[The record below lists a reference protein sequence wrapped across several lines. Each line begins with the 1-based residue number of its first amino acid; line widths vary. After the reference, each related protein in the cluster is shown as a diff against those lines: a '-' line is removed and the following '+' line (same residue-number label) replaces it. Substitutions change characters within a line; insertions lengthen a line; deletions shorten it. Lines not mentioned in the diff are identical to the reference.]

1 MTESYTP
8 KSTRDA
14 HRKAAAKFEALNTEV
29 PEAMRSLAEKNIAQT
44 QELYERSK
52 HALEAVIESWERTF
66 DAAGQGA
73 VALNRK
79 VIDIAQRNI
88 NSGFDLA
95 KRLAGAKNLAETME
109 LQAGYWR
116 EQIAALGKQAEEV
129 HTLSRRVTIDMV
141 EPMQTQMSRGIEELN
156 KASHGEVH

>member
-1 MTESYTP
+1 MTESYNP

-14 HRKAAAKFEALNTEV
+14 QRKTAAKFEALNTEV
-29 PEAMRSLAEKNIAQT
+29 PEAMRTIAEKNIAQT

-52 HALEAVIESWERTF
+52 SALEAVIDSWERTF

-109 LQAGYWR
+109 LQARYWR
-116 EQIAALGKQAEEV
+116 EQMAALGKQAEEV
-129 HTLSRRVTIDMV
+129 HALSRRVTIDMV
-141 EPMQTQMSRGIEELN
+141 EPMQTQMSRGMDDLH
-156 KASHGEVH
+156 KASLSELH

>member
-1 MTESYTP
+1 MTESYNP

-14 HRKAAAKFEALNTEV
+14 QRKTATKFDALNAEV
-29 PEAMRSLAEKNIAQT
+29 PEAMRTIAEKNIAQT

-52 HALEAVIESWERTF
+52 HALEAVIDNWERTF

-95 KRLAGAKNLAETME
+95 KRLAGAKNFAETME

-116 EQIAALGKQAEEV
+116 EQMAVFGKQAEEV
-129 HTLSRRVTIDMV
+129 RTLSKRVAVDMV
-141 EPMQTQMSRGIEELN
+141 EPM
-156 KASHGEVH
+156 

>member
-8 KSTRDA
+8 KSTRDV
-14 HRKAAAKFEALNTEV
+14 HRKTAAKFEALNTEV
-29 PEAMRSLAEKNIAQT
+29 PEAMRTLAEKNIAQT

-52 HALEAVIESWERTF
+52 NALEAVMESWERSF

-116 EQIAALGKQAEEV
+116 EQMAALGKQAEEV
-129 HTLSRRVTIDMV
+129 HNLSRRVTIDMV

-156 KASHGEVH
+156 KASLGEPH